1 MRLFLPKYLSHD
13 LPSAGAF
20 TFSLTPDALEADVA
34 PDTAVLFRAPDG
46 EPRVLPAGIHN
57 FAAASMLI
65 FDGDGRLYEAGGELL
80 ANTDGRNGSPQLSV
94 TIPSGG
100 FLVAFGPQADARLHA
115 CKARAFEGGVLYN
128 ATMSV
133 ICGITGSY
141 DAQANRLTVSCPP
154 PEEETAATKRF
165 LFIGNSATYF
175 NGTPLKFKA
184 LCRAAGEDVSVA
196 YCTFGSAYLHQ
207 YADGANER
215 GAYLRRRLAE
225 KRYDF
230 AVLHDAAAAAYA
242 QSDEALR
249 VLLPL
254 LAAWGAD
261 TCALF
266 SCMLFGKH
274 KLAPV
279 VSPKKTVEGAVG
291 GVVGGAVLVLIAA
304 VIMNRTLDL
313 EMPLWSAVVLGAVGA
328 VLGEIGDL
336 SFSVIKRQTG
346 IKDYGHIFPGHG
358 GVLDRFDSVLFVAPF
373 AELLFRIIW

>member
-1 MRLFLPKYLSHD
+1 MKARVLFGVFGFAFVLLALYVFPPIVLELVVAALCVFATYEVLGSTKLVRNHLELLLAMAVSLGLAVGHFSILPLRLESVMQGLVLVLLFGSWAFFGGLVVPYLLLSLLRIFQMNYHH
-13 LPSAGAF
+13 GAF
-20 TFSLTPDALEADVA
+20 
-34 PDTAVLFRAPDG
+34 
-46 EPRVLPAGIHN
+46 I
-57 FAAASMLI
+57 
-65 FDGDGRLYEAGGELL
+65 
-80 ANTDGRNGSPQLSV
+80 
-94 TIPSGG
+94 
-100 FLVAFGPQADARLHA
+100 
-115 CKARAFEGGVLYN
+115 
-128 ATMSV
+128 
-133 ICGITGSY
+133 
-141 DAQANRLTVSCPP
+141 
-154 PEEETAATKRF
+154 
-165 LFIGNSATYF
+165 
-175 NGTPLKFKA
+175 
-184 LCRAAGEDVSVA
+184 
-196 YCTFGSAYLHQ
+196 
-207 YADGANER
+207 
-215 GAYLRRRLAE
+215 
-225 KRYDF
+225 
-230 AVLHDAAAAAYA
+230 
-242 QSDEALR
+242 

-266 SCMLFGKH
+266 SGMLFGKH

-373 AELLFRIIW
+373 AELLFRVI